1 MLVWPKVYGVYFYLL
16 LFSPHGK
23 CVVNGSLSKVCSLG
37 CGVPQGTILGPLLFL
52 IYINDLPNC
61 LSFCQ
66 PRMYADDTHIT
77 YASADL
83 HSMQSSLNRDLSN
96 IHKWLLCNKLTL
108 NSTKTEFMLIGSRQ
122 KLSTLSE
129 SLELSI
135 DNIPIKQVSTTKSL
149 GILIDNNMAWHS
161 HIDKLSKKIAS
172 GIGAIKRIRPFV
184 SPEIL
189 HYIYNAL
196 VQPHFDYCSIVWG
209 NCGKTLSERL
219 QKLQNR
225 AARILTSSSYDAD
238 ARYLLQQLGWK
249 DLITQRQIQVA
260 LMVFKALNDLA
271 PDYLSS
277 MFTERSTSGYVLR
290 DSTNKLN
297 VPLPRTNYLK
307 RSFSY
312 RGATLWNSLPCNL
325 RQEKS
330 LNRFKQLL
338 NFHFS

>member
-1 MLVWPKVYGVYFYLL
+1 MDCVVFRLLNLTKISSSMYQLL
-16 LFSPHGK
+16 LELVQYLPKHILREFLTLDVLIRVIITQIFERSL
-23 CVVNGSLSKVCSLG
+23 CLTALSKSWG
-37 CGVPQGTILGPLLFL
+37 KIE
-52 IYINDLPNC
+52 
-61 LSFCQ
+61 S
-66 PRMYADDTHIT
+66 
-77 YASADL
+77 
-83 HSMQSSLNRDLSN
+83 
-96 IHKWLLCNKLTL
+96 K
-108 NSTKTEFMLIGSRQ
+108 STQ
-122 KLSTLSE
+122 
-129 SLELSI
+129 
-135 DNIPIKQVSTTKSL
+135 
-149 GILIDNNMAWHS
+149 W
-161 HIDKLSKKIAS
+161 
-172 GIGAIKRIRPFV
+172 
-184 SPEIL
+184 
-189 HYIYNAL
+189 Y
-196 VQPHFDYCSIVWG
+196 
-209 NCGKTLSERL
+209 
-219 QKLQNR
+219 
-225 AARILTSSSYDAD
+225 

-271 PDYLSS
+271 PDHLSS

>member
-1 MLVWPKVYGVYFYLL
+1 
-16 LFSPHGK
+16 
-23 CVVNGSLSKVCSLG
+23 
-37 CGVPQGTILGPLLFL
+37 
-52 IYINDLPNC
+52 
-61 LSFCQ
+61 
-66 PRMYADDTHIT
+66 MYADDTHIT
-77 YASADL
+77 YARADL

-96 IHKWLLCNKLTL
+96 IHEWLLCNKLTL

-129 SLELSI
+129 FLELSI

-225 AARILTSSSYDAD
+225 CCSLLTSSSYDAD
-238 ARYLLQQLGWK
+238 TRYLLQQLGWK

-271 PDYLSS
+271 PDHLSS
-277 MFTERSTSGYVLR
+277 MFTQRSTSGYVLR

-297 VPLPRTNYLK
+297 VPLLKTNYLK
-307 RSFSY
+307 RSFSF
-312 RGATLWNSLPCNL
+312 RGVTLWNRLPCNL

>member
-1 MLVWPKVYGVYFYLL
+1 MRPTGCHFCSASCCRVFEWTLIELRWCYTGRFAATI
-16 LFSPHGK
+16 FS
-23 CVVNGSLSKVCSLG
+23 
-37 CGVPQGTILGPLLFL
+37 GT
-52 IYINDLPNC
+52 
-61 LSFCQ
+61 Q
-66 PRMYADDTHIT
+66 R
-77 YASADL
+77 
-83 HSMQSSLNRDLSN
+83 
-96 IHKWLLCNKLTL
+96 
-108 NSTKTEFMLIGSRQ
+108 
-122 KLSTLSE
+122 
-129 SLELSI
+129 
-135 DNIPIKQVSTTKSL
+135 
-149 GILIDNNMAWHS
+149 
-161 HIDKLSKKIAS
+161 
-172 GIGAIKRIRPFV
+172 
-184 SPEIL
+184 
-189 HYIYNAL
+189 YNAGTRL
-196 VQPHFDYCSIVWG
+196 DYCSIVWG

>member
-1 MLVWPKVYGVYFYLL
+1 
-16 LFSPHGK
+16 
-23 CVVNGSLSKVCSLG
+23 
-37 CGVPQGTILGPLLFL
+37 
-52 IYINDLPNC
+52 
-61 LSFCQ
+61 
-66 PRMYADDTHIT
+66 
-77 YASADL
+77 
-83 HSMQSSLNRDLSN
+83 
-96 IHKWLLCNKLTL
+96 
-108 NSTKTEFMLIGSRQ
+108 
-122 KLSTLSE
+122 
-129 SLELSI
+129 
-135 DNIPIKQVSTTKSL
+135 
-149 GILIDNNMAWHS
+149 MAWHS

-189 HYIYNAL
+189 HYIYDAL
-196 VQPHFDYCSIVWG
+196 
-209 NCGKTLSERL
+209 
-219 QKLQNR
+219 NR
-225 AARILTSSSYDAD
+225 AARILISSSYDAD

-260 LMVFKALNDLA
+260 LMVFKALNDRA
-271 PDYLSS
+271 PDHLSS

>member
-1 MLVWPKVYGVYFYLL
+1 M
-16 LFSPHGK
+16 
-23 CVVNGSLSKVCSLG
+23 CVFKGNLCSK
-37 CGVPQGTILGPLLFL
+37 
-52 IYINDLPNC
+52 
-61 LSFCQ
+61 
-66 PRMYADDTHIT
+66 
-77 YASADL
+77 
-83 HSMQSSLNRDLSN
+83 
-96 IHKWLLCNKLTL
+96 TL
-108 NSTKTEFMLIGSRQ
+108 NY
-122 KLSTLSE
+122 
-129 SLELSI
+129 
-135 DNIPIKQVSTTKSL
+135 
-149 GILIDNNMAWHS
+149 
-161 HIDKLSKKIAS
+161 
-172 GIGAIKRIRPFV
+172 KRIRRFV

-196 VQPHFDYCSIVWG
+196 ILPHFDYCSIVWG
-209 NCGKTLSERL
+209 NCGKTPSERL

-238 ARYLLQQLGWK
+238 FRYLLQELGWK

-271 PDYLSS
+271 PDHLSS

>member
-1 MLVWPKVYGVYFYLL
+1 
-16 LFSPHGK
+16 
-23 CVVNGSLSKVCSLG
+23 
-37 CGVPQGTILGPLLFL
+37 
-52 IYINDLPNC
+52 
-61 LSFCQ
+61 
-66 PRMYADDTHIT
+66 MYADDTHIT
-77 YASADL
+77 YSSADL

-96 IHKWLLCNKLTL
+96 IHKWLLCNKL
-108 NSTKTEFMLIGSRQ
+108 KLIGSRQ

-135 DNIPIKQVSTTKSL
+135 DNVPINQVFTTKSL
-149 GILIDNNMAWHS
+149 GILIDDNMAWYS

-172 GIGAIKRIRPFV
+172 GIGAIKRIKPFV

-196 VQPHFDYCSIVWG
+196 VQPHFDYCSID
-209 NCGKTLSERL
+209 CGKTLSEKL

-238 ARYLLQQLGWK
+238 AGYLLQQLGWK
-249 DLITQRQIQVA
+249 DLIAQRQIQVA
-260 LMVFKALNDLA
+260 LMV

-277 MFTERSTSGYVLR
+277 MFTERSTPGYVLR

-307 RSFSY
+307 
-312 RGATLWNSLPCNL
+312 
-325 RQEKS
+325 
-330 LNRFKQLL
+330 
-338 NFHFS
+338 